1 MKFLSSSSTKNTRP
15 GWPDAGR
22 GRGGGA
28 MTQKTVTLIC
38 VVLGFAVL
46 PPFGAIIGLVVGL
59 AFQLIAKVMER
70 ER

>member
-1 MKFLSSSSTKNTRP
+1 
-15 GWPDAGR
+15 
-22 GRGGGA
+22 